1 MSAETK
7 VSKRASG
14 RRSSNEELSGEA
26 PASAVS
32 IGQMRLPRL
41 AEIVAA
47 TLRDRIVSGELADGD
62 EIAGLDSLVKEFGV
76 SPPCL
81 REALRILENEGLI
94 TVRRGNVGGAVV
106 HRPTAEA
113 AAYMFGLVLQAERV
127 RVADL
132 VEALARLEPLCTSLC
147 AARADRK
154 RQVVPGLRQAVRD
167 SEQAIDDAVAFEE
180 ACQQFHRRLV
190 EGCGNRSL
198 MLMVSAFERLWHE
211 QQEGWAHRVAVLHE
225 YPDTELRKEG
235 LAAHAALLAAVEDG
249 DPELA
254 ERLAYEHLRHPRI
267 RAMAGR
273 KDSTVRAG
281 AMGGR
286 RSVKRG

>member
-1 MSAETK
+1 M
-7 VSKRASG
+7 
-14 RRSSNEELSGEA
+14 
-26 PASAVS
+26 
-32 IGQMRLPRL
+32 GQMRQPRL
-41 AEIVAA
+41 AEMVAA
-47 TLRDRIVSGELADGD
+47 VLRDRIVSGELADGD

-76 SPPCL
+76 SPPSL

-113 AAYMFGLVLQAERV
+113 AAYMFGLVLQTERV
-127 RVADL
+127 RITDL
-132 VEALARLEPLCTSLC
+132 VEALGHLEPLCTRLC
-147 AARADRK
+147 AARTDRK
-154 RQVVPGLRQAVRD
+154 RQVVPRLKQALRD
-167 SEQAIDDAVAFEE
+167 SEQAMDDAVAFEE

-198 MLMVSAFERLWHE
+198 MLMVSAFERLWYE

-225 YPDTELRKEG
+225 YPDIELRKEG
-235 LAAHAALLAAVEDG
+235 LAAHVALLAAVDDG
-249 DPELA
+249 DAELA

-267 RAMAGR
+267 RALAGKR
-273 KDSTVRAG
+273 DSTVRAG

-286 RSVKRG
+286 RPVKLGPT